1 VILDYDRDGNPI
13 SLGILE
19 ASKRVTDTRR
29 VDFQLAERSRQ
40 DNRSSRLTEC
50 GARRIDLV

>member
-1 VILDYDRDGNPI
+1 MILDYDRDGNPI
-13 SLGILE
+13 SLEILE
-19 ASKRVTDTRR
+19 ASKRVTDTRKG
-29 VDFQLAERSRQ
+29 DFQLAERSRQ